1 MLIIDGISKTYDKIA
16 ALKNIN
22 LKIEKGEFYGILGPN
37 GAGKTT
43 LMNIIVG
50 FLQADNGVVKLGD
63 MKISAENLFI
73 RNKIGYVPQEIS
85 LYPELSADQNL
96 KIFGSLYHIPASEL
110 KKRMDDVLELVQLTD
125 RRSQPIKKYSGGM
138 KRRLNLAVSLLHHPE
153 LLLCDE
159 PTVGVDP
166 QSRNAIFQMLQKIN
180 STGTTVIYTTH
191 YMEEAERLCSKIA
204 ILDHGEVIAEG
215 TLHELISRLN
225 QKQTIKIRKS
235 IDSKKALLS
244 LKEFGSIIEHELV
257 YELILVDGFELNSE
271 LIVQLENKNIQLPQL
286 EISGASLEDV
296 FLTLTGRS
304 LRD

>member
-257 YELILVDGFELNSE
+257 YELILADGFELNSE
-271 LIVQLENKNIQLPQL
+271 LIVQLENRNIQLPQL